1 MENKTNIELC
11 LDIELGALRD
21 QFYEIKNEYESRLE
35 EFISRNLFDSI
46 DFELEKN
53 RAVEDLIEYFY
64 RLPALDGVE
73 VYQQMINN
81 ALSYGIEHLAI
92 Q

>member
-11 LDIELGALRD
+11 LDIELGVLRD
-21 QFYEIKNEYESRLE
+21 QFYETKNEYESRLE
-35 EFISRNLFDSI
+35 EFIFRNLFGST
-46 DFELEKN
+46 DFELEKSK
-53 RAVEDLIEYFY
+53 AVEDLIEYFY
-64 RLPALDGVE
+64 HRPALDDVE